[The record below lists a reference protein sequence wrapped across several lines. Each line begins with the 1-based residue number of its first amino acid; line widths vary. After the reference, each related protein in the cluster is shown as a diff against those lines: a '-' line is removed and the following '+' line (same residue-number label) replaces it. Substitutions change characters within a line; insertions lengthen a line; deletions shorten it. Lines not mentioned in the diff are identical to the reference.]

1 MLRFFLILEKNNRVI
16 VKEIDLEETERI
28 DGGKEDF
35 RGKKRGLTL
44 EREISGKTY
53 GGGWMI
59 F

>member
-53 GGGWMI
+53 GGG
-59 F
+59 